1 MSDEEESDA
10 LGTVDER
17 EYDVLSAVG
26 LDRLRAKLGTRAP
39 LSITR
44 DRFSNSLAPAQPR
57 PYHLFPHRLTQR
69 PRRARIADSRDH
81 DERMAGLRWL
91 RTALDPPPPPA
102 REDPPTPPPD
112 GDGAPGVDPPEND
125 GENDG
130 RVNDEAATEDAP
142 GPSGRV
148 LDHATVVRLF
158 HGCSA
163 SLANALSDPHPGV
176 HAEACLAVAS
186 MCNKCTGESMRSFSP
201 WVAKRAWPVLV
212 SQLSGPRL
220 VSDRAHMCMVS
231 CLRACRDPSIVSL
244 VADTMDRINNPLAR
258 QRLLDKVSRVLGDWP
273 SGSLLNACKP
283 HCERAIDAGLK
294 HGGLPDDGAPTAVTR
309 LGEPR
314 RRVEM
319 FGGEFLS
326 IIAYGQLV

>member
-57 PYHLFPHRLTQR
+57 PYHFSPPLLTQR
-69 PRRARIADSRDH
+69 PRRARIADARDH
-81 DERMAGLRWL
+81 DERMDGLRWL

-102 REDPPTPPPD
+102 REDPPTPPPER
-112 GDGAPGVDPPEND
+112 DGAPGVDPPEND
-125 GENDG
+125 GDDVG
-130 RVNDEAATEDAP
+130 RVNDEEATEDTP

-258 QRLLDKVSRVLGDWP
+258 
-273 SGSLLNACKP
+273 
-283 HCERAIDAGLK
+283 
-294 HGGLPDDGAPTAVTR
+294 
-309 LGEPR
+309 
-314 RRVEM
+314 
-319 FGGEFLS
+319 
-326 IIAYGQLV
+326 

>member
-1 MSDEEESDA
+1 MD
-10 LGTVDER
+10 
-17 EYDVLSAVG
+17 
-26 LDRLRAKLGTRAP
+26 
-39 LSITR
+39 
-44 DRFSNSLAPAQPR
+44 
-57 PYHLFPHRLTQR
+57 
-69 PRRARIADSRDH
+69 
-81 DERMAGLRWL
+81 GLRWL

-102 REDPPTPPPD
+102 REAPPTPPPER
-112 GDGAPGVDPPEND
+112 DGAPGVDPPEND

-130 RVNDEAATEDAP
+130 RVNDEEATEDPP

-231 CLRACRDPSIVSL
+231 CLRACRDPSIVEL
-244 VADTMDRINNPLAR
+244 VADTMDRINNPLAK

-319 FGGEFLS
+319 FGGEFLL

>member
-1 MSDEEESDA
+1 MD
-10 LGTVDER
+10 
-17 EYDVLSAVG
+17 
-26 LDRLRAKLGTRAP
+26 
-39 LSITR
+39 
-44 DRFSNSLAPAQPR
+44 
-57 PYHLFPHRLTQR
+57 
-69 PRRARIADSRDH
+69 
-81 DERMAGLRWL
+81 GLRWL

-125 GENDG
+125 GDENDG
-130 RVNDEAATEDAP
+130 RVNDEEATEDPP

-314 RRVEM
+314 RRFEM
-319 FGGEFLS
+319 FGGEFLL